1 MPYLANKSELFYW
14 LRLSLEPEL
23 SPAQLRLLL
32 THFGLPQDIYT
43 QSVSALTKLLPPSLA
58 AQLKAEPND
67 ELAALITRSLEWA
80 AQDGNAIL
88 SLADQAYPQALLN
101 SHNPPPVLYA
111 KGNIKLLNQASL
123 AIVGSRNATAGGKE
137 NAFNFAQHLCNQG
150 WTIISG
156 LATGIDAAAHQGS
169 LAAQHPQASTIAVLG
184 TGIDLVYPAVN
195 RHLAHDIAKHGL
207 LLTEFPLGTKAMPYH
222 FPKRNRIVAGLANG
236 ILVVEA
242 ALKSGSLIT
251 AKLAIEMGVDV
262 FAIPGSIHSPLS
274 KGCHQLIR
282 QGAKLV
288 DSAEDINTELKNV
301 LPAHAL
307 LPAPHSSP
315 KQPSTTTVS
324 LNEIQQQVLDALGY
338 DLVSPDKLQQ
348 RTTLQTADLATA
360 LVELELLNLIQQLP
374 NGDYQ
379 RLATP

>member
-1 MPYLANKSELFYW
+1 MPYLVNESELFSW

-23 SPAQLRLLL
+23 SPAQARLLL
-32 THFGLPQDIYT
+32 AHFGLPQDIYT
-43 QSVSALTKLLPPSLA
+43 QSVSALAKILPHNLA
-58 AQLKAEPND
+58 TQLKADPQD

-80 AQDGNAIL
+80 AQDGNTIL

-101 SHNPPPVLYA
+101 SHNPPLVLYA

-137 NAFNFAQHLCNQG
+137 NAFNFAQHLCSQG

-169 LAAQHPQASTIAVLG
+169 LDAHHPQASTIAVLG
-184 TGIDLVYPAVN
+184 TGIDLVYPSVN
-195 RHLAHDIAKHGL
+195 RKLAHVIAKHGL
-207 LLTEFPLGTKAMPYH
+207 LITEFPLGSKAMHYH

-251 AKLAIEMGVDV
+251 AKFATEIGVDV

-288 DSAEDINTELKNV
+288 DSVEDINEELKNT
-301 LPAHAL
+301 LPANKTLAL
-307 LPAPHSSP
+307 PQAIVKPLNNSP
-315 KQPSTTTVS
+315 LSFS
-324 LNEIQQQVLDALGY
+324 EAQQTVLDALGY
-338 DLVSPDKLQQ
+338 DLVSPETLQQ
-348 RTTLQTADLATA
+348 RSKLETAVLATA

-374 NGDYQ
+374 SGDYQ